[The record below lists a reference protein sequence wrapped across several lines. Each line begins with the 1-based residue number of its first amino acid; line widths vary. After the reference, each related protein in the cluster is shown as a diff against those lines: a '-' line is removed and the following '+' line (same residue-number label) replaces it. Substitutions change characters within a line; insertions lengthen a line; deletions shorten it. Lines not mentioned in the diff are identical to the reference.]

1 MADLSTVS
9 GPPGAPGQAC
19 VRAAAT
25 ADTDRAYAAAIEDY
39 LQRADRIARA
49 RGHDRI
55 TIFAEVLS
63 EVGGV
68 RETCRRIGLPYRTG
82 RRYLAR
88 IRAALGAQA
97 I

>member
-9 GPPGAPGQAC
+9 GQPGAAGQA
-19 VRAAAT
+19 RT
-25 ADTDRAYAAAIEDY
+25 PSIADADRAYAAAIEAH

-55 TIFAEVLS
+55 TIFAEILS

-68 RETCRRIGLPYRTG
+68 REACRRIGLPYRTG